1 MININNSQVD
11 SISKEL
17 NSKQNEGK
25 SNSTLYEIFA
35 KREKTGRTNKEQ
47 PVSLFSLFDIP
58 PSLNLVV
65 YAKLI
70 NSLLDMTRHNLTQV
84 ILVNNEYRLIQS
96 FIAFIEIN
104 IFAKQIRL

>member
-35 KREKTGRTNKEQ
+35 KA
-47 PVSLFSLFDIP
+47 L
-58 PSLNLVV
+58 LNLSD
-65 YAKLI
+65 L
-70 NSLLDMTRHNLTQV
+70 
-84 ILVNNEYRLIQS
+84 
-96 FIAFIEIN
+96 
-104 IFAKQIRL
+104 